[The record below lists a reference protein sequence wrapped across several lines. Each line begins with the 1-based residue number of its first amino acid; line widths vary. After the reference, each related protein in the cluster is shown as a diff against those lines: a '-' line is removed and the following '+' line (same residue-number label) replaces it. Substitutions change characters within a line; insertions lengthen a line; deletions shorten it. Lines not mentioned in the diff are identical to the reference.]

1 MRSSLM
7 YRSAGSTFLVD
18 ASEDRMDCGRGRP
31 DMVAVTERPQSSVG
45 RCCNQPAQRT
55 AVCTRTV
62 STEAATDL
70 HAWRLPWA
78 HRSVCLGMCERSVQ
92 RARAAKAQLLQTASG
107 SIGAFR
113 LCIEHRVRG
122 VRCVLFDRESCTD
135 ACGGELTARRVG

>member
-55 AVCTRTV
+55 SVFTHVPLAQ
-62 STEAATDL
+62 
-70 HAWRLPWA
+70 RLPRICT
-78 HRSVCLGMCERSVQ
+78 HGGSRR
-92 RARAAKAQLLQTASG
+92 RTAA
-107 SIGAFR
+107 
-113 LCIEHRVRG
+113 
-122 VRCVLFDRESCTD
+122 CV
-135 ACGGELTARRVG
+135 